1 MWDYAALSQAAKLEG
16 GPEALVNHLLAQGIS
31 KGKVSMIPWLF
42 VTFGVGGAVTFGIT
56 KGTAVSRVRQS
67 TAACFAAL
75 GFCAEAAFNFSRR
88 DSMLLS
94 PCSLADQ

>member
-16 GPEALVNHLLAQGIS
+16 GPEALVNHLLTQGIS

-56 KGTAVSRVRQS
+56 KGIEHLKKKQEEQLRKTKEELINGIKEYEEQQNNRKEEDYATVS
-67 TAACFAAL
+67 
-75 GFCAEAAFNFSRR
+75 
-88 DSMLLS
+88 
-94 PCSLADQ
+94 